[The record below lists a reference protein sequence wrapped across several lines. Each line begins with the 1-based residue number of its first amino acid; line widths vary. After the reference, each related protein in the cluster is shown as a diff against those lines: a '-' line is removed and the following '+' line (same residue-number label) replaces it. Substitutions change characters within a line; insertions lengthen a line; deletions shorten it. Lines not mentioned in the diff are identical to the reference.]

1 MRQRVVLAVV
11 QRTKGKAQ
19 MPANSSATGRR
30 AIVLPPLGEEGGEGS
45 ECLDEKIAELEGT
58 FRGRAT
64 KTVKKKSGK
73 QNRDIGASFN
83 RDFF

>member
-30 AIVLPPLGEEGGEGS
+30 AIVLSPLGEEGGEGS
-45 ECLDEKIAELEGT
+45 ECLDEKIARTG
-58 FRGRAT
+58 
-64 KTVKKKSGK
+64 
-73 QNRDIGASFN
+73 
-83 RDFF
+83 RDFSGTCD